1 MQSEIVSKNE
11 VGYGKLSFLTK
22 FSYGLG
28 DFATGIVWSLVSSYL
43 LFFYTDVF
51 GLSGAVVAIL
61 LLVARVWDCFVDPIV
76 GLIMERTK
84 SKHGRF
90 RPYILYGSV
99 ALGLFNILTFYT
111 PNLGPTGKV
120 IYAGV
125 TYLLLGTFHSL
136 VAVPYGA
143 LATVMTRDVDDRTAL
158 SAFRGGMGQVAGI
171 VTGAT
176 VMPLITLLG
185 NGNNQQG
192 YFYASMVLTLI
203 GVPMLLIVFKNCKE
217 VIEPMAEERP
227 KIKDS
232 ILAVVANKQLLLIF
246 ASVLIAV
253 TAVFGRIGLVMYY
266 AIYVLHRPDL
276 IAVMFTMVSVGGLV
290 GAFILPYIAKFVEKK
305 TVMILGNLVSGVSF
319 IIIYLTPATNINLIL
334 LFSFVAS
341 TSMGLAGMQYSM
353 LADCIDDY
361 QVKYGVRSD
370 GAIYSVSSLVVKICN
385 AVVGSASV
393 IILTSIGY
401 VANAEQTAE
410 TIKGIN
416 TLVNLAPGVIYLLGI
431 IPLLFYKISK
441 ARATENSRILFE
453 RQNKGSNF

>member
-1 MQSEIVSKNE
+1 MQSEISSINE
-11 VGYGKLSFLTK
+11 ASYGKLSFLTK

-99 ALGLFNILTFYT
+99 SLGLFNILTFYT
-111 PNLGPTGKV
+111 PNLGSTGKV

-232 ILAVVANKQLLLIF
+232 ILAVVANKQLLLILG
-246 ASVLIAV
+246 SVLIAV

-276 IAVMFTMVSVGGLV
+276 IAVMFTMLSVGGLV

-319 IIIYLTPATNINLIL
+319 IIIYLTPATNINLII

-361 QVKYGVRSD
+361 QVKHGVRSD

-385 AVVGSASV
+385 AVVGSLSV

-416 TLVNLAPGVIYLLGI
+416 ALVNLAPGVIYLLGI

-441 ARATENSRILFE
+441 ARANENSRILFE
-453 RQNKGSNF
+453 RQSKGSNS